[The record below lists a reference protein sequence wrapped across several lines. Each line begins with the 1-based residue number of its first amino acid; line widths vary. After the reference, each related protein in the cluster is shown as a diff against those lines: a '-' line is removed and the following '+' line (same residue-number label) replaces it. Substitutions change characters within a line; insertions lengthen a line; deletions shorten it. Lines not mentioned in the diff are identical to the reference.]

1 MTETKEIIDFVR
13 SETGH
18 REDMTDN
25 TTLQDDIGIW
35 GDDVS
40 ELLENYAKRFSVD
53 MSSFLWYFHTRE
65 EGTSPGSLFFK
76 PPNERVEQIPITV
89 AMLRDFAN
97 TGTWSVVYPDHYIPK
112 RRTDLLI
119 NLIITLTVVIVWVV
133 WIIVKK

>member
-18 REDMTDN
+18 REDMADN

-65 EGTSPGSLFFK
+65 EGTSAL
-76 PPNERVEQIPITV
+76 
-89 AMLRDFAN
+89 
-97 TGTWSVVYPDHYIPK
+97 
-112 RRTDLLI
+112 
-119 NLIITLTVVIVWVV
+119 
-133 WIIVKK
+133 